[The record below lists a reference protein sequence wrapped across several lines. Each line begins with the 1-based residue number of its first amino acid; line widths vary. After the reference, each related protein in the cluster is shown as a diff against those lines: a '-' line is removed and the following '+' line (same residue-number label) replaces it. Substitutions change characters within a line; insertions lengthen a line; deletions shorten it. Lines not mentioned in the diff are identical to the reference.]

1 MHEECWYQD
10 TDEEEDGQNPVDLW
24 FNSFVKAYEITTC
37 SSRVTSILPDFR
49 VDQFSESFG
58 VAFVSFRVW

>member
-49 VDQFSESFG
+49 VD
-58 VAFVSFRVW
+58 